1 MSYTPTTWQT
11 GDTITAD
18 KLNNMENGIEAAN
31 EGEILHITV
40 TENGYQDFTFSVPA
54 SGAWEALH
62 AGKIPMMEFHT
73 QYGESILIQ
82 GFARASRSD
91 NGGYE
96 SYYFYNKMRSDAAE
110 RVLITLS
117 RFDWLC
123 DRNISFMDID
133 WLTSFDTTPS
143 YKVLAFNHTDAFLG
157 WDTVEYVVPMGTLV
171 SPLILAACN
180 AAASEKTTL
189 ASNFSGDMAYQL
201 HTVLV
206 IIAGYVRNG
215 RGAGFQYDLD
225 ETTGQ
230 RFCAR
235 ADSVYSDEPTGK
247 DIESVSF
254 KAKILPTANGYY
266 EISCFAYA
274 ENDYS
279 QSGDYSNGVYSGYFS
294 VTAEKIEPTFVPMS

>member
-1 MSYTPTTWQT
+1 MGYTPTNWQT
-11 GDTITAD
+11 GDTITAE
-18 KLNNMENGIEAAN
+18 KLNNMESGIEAAN

-40 TENGYQDFTFSVPA
+40 TENGHLDFTFSVPA
-54 SGAWEALH
+54 SEAWEALH

-73 QYGESILIQ
+73 QYGASILIQ

-96 SYYFYNKMRSDAAE
+96 SYYFYNKMRSDASE

-133 WLTSFDTTPS
+133 WLTNFDTTPS
-143 YKVLAFNHTDAFLG
+143 YKVLAFNHTDSFPG
-157 WDTVEYVVPMGTLV
+157 WDTVEYVIPMGTLV

-180 AAASEKTTL
+180 AAASGKTTL
-189 ASNFSGDMAYQL
+189 ASSFSGDMAYQL
-201 HTVLV
+201 YSMLV
-206 IIAGYVRNG
+206 SIVEYVGNG
-215 RGAGFQYDLD
+215 RGAGFICVLD
-225 ETTGQ
+225 TSTDQ
-230 RFCAR
+230 RFYAR
-235 ADSVYSDEPTGK
+235 ADSVYSDKPTDK
-247 DIESVSF
+247 YINSVSF
-254 KAKILPTANGYY
+254 KAKILPMATGYY

-279 QSGDYSNGVYSGYFS
+279 QSGNYDDGVYSGYFS